1 MATPEQRLVELTKV
15 EGRLEES
22 TLAQVFDQLKPIE
35 SEFMIGK
42 WKGGSF
48 ESGHPVHE
56 QLGSLKWAGKD
67 FRSLRDF
74 KFRGVVSAA
83 MVYDTLPII
92 DQFRFVSETMVM
104 GAVKGL

>member
-1 MATPEQRLVELTKV
+1 MVELTKV

-56 QLGSLKWAGKD
+56 QLESLKWAGKD
-67 FRSLRDF
+67 FRSVNDVDPIMIYDDNGNRSWNT
-74 KFRGVVSAA
+74 KYGHARVSALFQLGCSLLKRSA
-83 MVYDTLPII
+83 P
-92 DQFRFVSETMVM
+92 
-104 GAVKGL
+104 